1 MQEAIVNEEGW
12 FASTK
17 PEPMLAFLQ
26 GRASVSKLRLF
37 ACACCRRVWPLLTDA
52 RSRAAVEVAERYADG
67 LADARELAA
76 VRTAAVAATHRAAP
90 AALAAYWATSQN
102 PAVTVG
108 NVCAA
113 AAEAE
118 ARAAVGSSGSSGVVQ
133 AAAWEAAGAAGAL
146 AQVALLRD
154 LFDNPFR
161 PVSAD
166 PAWRSGIPG
175 RIAHAIHAEARFED
189 LPILADALEEAGC
202 TESRVL
208 SHCRGLGP
216 HARGCWVVDLL
227 LGKP

>member
-1 MQEAIVNEEGW
+1 GRPQTLMKKTRTGAFRIAGRGRQTGKGRVTLNRETIGEEMQEAIVNEEGW

-26 GRASVSKLRLF
+26 GRASGSKLRLF
-37 ACACCRRVWPLLTDA
+37 GCACCRRVWPLLTDE

-118 ARAAVGSSGSSGVVQ
+118 ARA
-133 AAAWEAAGAAGAL
+133 
-146 AQVALLRD
+146 
-154 LFDNPFR
+154 
-161 PVSAD
+161 
-166 PAWRSGIPG
+166 
-175 RIAHAIHAEARFED
+175 
-189 LPILADALEEAGC
+189 
-202 TESRVL
+202 
-208 SHCRGLGP
+208 
-216 HARGCWVVDLL
+216 
-227 LGKP
+227 